1 MLSRLIDLHASR
13 CGVAWFHKA
22 ASAWCTE
29 AITIEPSPTAEAT
42 RLIDPARTSPTATRL
57 RTFFRRSLPVQCV
70 DLWFRS
76 LSGLYLHTKSGFVG
90 CCGGLRTHRED
101 LFGGD
106 RGADCV
112 VHAARFA
119 PDRAPGLSP

>member
-1 MLSRLIDLHASR
+1 MRRAACTTRSARPAGTLLSANRT
-13 CGVAWFHKA
+13 V
-22 ASAWCTE
+22 
-29 AITIEPSPTAEAT
+29 TA
-42 RLIDPARTSPTATRL
+42 PTRL